1 MKMDKIF
8 ESDKY
13 NLVVFRVT
21 IGDTSMIIFNS
32 KANLFK
38 TINAYLTDNVVYLAD
53 TAFDLLTL
61 ILSNK
66 HMEYSDIAEI
76 YKFWKANPDI
86 VEAMI
91 AKCFK

>member
-1 MKMDKIF
+1 MEMEKIF

-21 IGDTSMIIFNS
+21 IGDTSMIIYNS
-32 KANLFK
+32 KVNLFK

-53 TAFDLLTL
+53 AACNLLATFCT
-61 ILSNK
+61 NK

-76 YKFWKANPDI
+76 YDIWKTKPDI

-91 AKCFK
+91 AKGFK